1 VPIGPPAGFGRQ
13 EAASAQALAVF
24 LRLKK
29 AKQGCFPF
37 VTVQSNV
44 RELSTIQL
52 AANSTESVEGAPAFT
67 QRRFDIAL
75 AKLDRL
81 TYTTKENTMPVSNLN
96 AAGNE
101 ITSLF
106 SQAESMLDEARSTGG
121 ERAAELKK
129 QGMQL
134 MADGIAKA
142 KDLEKVAR
150 QSAKALASSTDNLI
164 HENPWRAIAI
174 SSAVAAGAGVALGV
188 LLARK

>member
-1 VPIGPPAGFGRQ
+1 
-13 EAASAQALAVF
+13 
-24 LRLKK
+24 
-29 AKQGCFPF
+29 
-37 VTVQSNV
+37 
-44 RELSTIQL
+44 
-52 AANSTESVEGAPAFT
+52 
-67 QRRFDIAL
+67 
-75 AKLDRL
+75 
-81 TYTTKENTMPVSNLN
+81 MPVSNLN

-106 SQAESMLDEARSTGG
+106 SQAERMLDEARSASG

-142 KDLEKVAR
+142 KELEKVAR

-174 SSAVAAGAGVALGV
+174 SSAIAAGVGVALGV
-188 LLARK
+188 ALARK